1 MHLRAPNRRK
11 ALFTLAGLVAGAG
24 APGCTHKSEPEP
36 DRLVVATGPPGAVY
50 REIGGEIAL
59 LLDERLDRTEV
70 ETVETGASRDNLSL
84 LQEGRAHLGLANLD
98 SILATEFSK
107 EHDISAIGRLYD
119 SFVHLVVLR
128 KAPIGALSDLDGLR
142 VSVGEVNSGT
152 EFTVTQIIE
161 KTGLQMEE
169 VRLDQ
174 ATSAEALAQGNI
186 DAMFSLTGLP
196 TPAIADLAEAREI
209 RLIDL
214 ADTAEVMTDVSPDA
228 YFPASIP
235 ATTYHG
241 VPARPTFSAQPAA
254 VRRWAV
260 RRLRPHR
267 HRHRSSGCTPFGFT
281 AARSSADQRP
291 YRNLH
296 RDHAP
301 APRGRRVV
309 PRTQTRVRDPI
320 QGPVGGNSTTTP
332 NPGRP
337 SSAKPSSRTSR
348 PPASRNRSATIAK
361 PRPVPSV
368 FWCCVER
375 QKRFVANSR

>member
-241 VPARPTFSAQPAA
+241 VPARPTFSVPNLLLCGGGLSDGF
-254 VRRWAV
+254 VHTV
-260 RRLRPHR
+260 TDTVHR
-267 HRHRSSGCTPFGFT
+267 G
-281 AARSSADQRP
+281 
-291 YRNLH
+291 
-296 RDHAP
+296 
-301 APRGRRVV
+301 APRL
-309 PRTQTRVRDPI
+309 
-320 QGPVGGNSTTTP
+320 
-332 NPGRP
+332 
-337 SSAKPSSRTSR
+337 
-348 PPASRNRSATIAK
+348 ASRRPEAAQINVRTGISTGIMPLHPGAAEWYREHK
-361 PRPVPSV
+361 P
-368 FWCCVER
+368 
-375 QKRFVANSR
+375 A